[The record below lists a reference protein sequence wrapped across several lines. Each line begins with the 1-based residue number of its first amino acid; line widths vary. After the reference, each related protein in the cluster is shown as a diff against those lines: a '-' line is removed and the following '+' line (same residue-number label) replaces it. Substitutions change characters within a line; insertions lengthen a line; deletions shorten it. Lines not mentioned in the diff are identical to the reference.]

1 MVAGI
6 KQMRNGF
13 PQHRFDGARRIAQ
26 LSLCFLDRQGPC
38 SQCDTNAF
46 GRTGRGPARHVIGD
60 ELQRCS
66 EHFGDLAVH
75 VNAPDTTSADI
86 SHEFEKLS

>member
-46 GRTGRGPARHVIGD
+46 GRTGRRPVRYVIGN

-66 EHFGDLAVH
+66 DHFGDFAVH
-75 VNAPDTTSADI
+75 VNASDATSADI
-86 SHEFEKLS
+86 SHEFENLS

>member
-1 MVAGI
+1 MVADI

-13 PQHRFDGARRIAQ
+13 PQHRFDVAGRIAQ
-26 LSLCFLDRQGPC
+26 LPLCFLDRQGPC

-60 ELQRCS
+60 ELQRCRDHS
-66 EHFGDLAVH
+66 GDLAVH

-86 SHEFEKLS
+86 SHEFENLS

>member
-1 MVAGI
+1 
-6 KQMRNGF
+6 MRNGF
-13 PQHRFDGARRIAQ
+13 PQHRFDGTWCVAQ

-46 GRTGRGPARHVIGD
+46 GRTGGRPARHVIGN

-66 EHFGDLAVH
+66 DHFGDLAVH
-75 VNAPDTTSADI
+75 LNAPDATAADI
-86 SHEFEKLS
+86 PHEFENPS